1 MNILVFYDGS
11 PQSKRALEKG
21 INLGKTCN
29 AELHLLTSFAMNES
43 PNKAIEFLETWN
55 EEELIFAD
63 GEAAVVGLLV
73 KKLQLPHKI
82 HQSNHGKSPGED
94 IVDWA
99 EQLKADYIV
108 MSVNVPSRLQKIGF
122 DRTTQYVVLHSPC
135 PVMTVN

>member
-11 PQSKRALEKG
+11 PQSKRTLETG

-63 GEAAVVGLLV
+63 GETTVAGLLV

-82 HQSNHGKSPGED
+82 HQSNHGKGPGED